1 MELTCRNLFV
11 YGSLRSGFN
20 NPAYRYISKYF
31 TLIGEA
37 YVNGKLYQL
46 SDFPVAVPSENDSL
60 IKGELYT
67 IKVPSECSWA
77 FAQLDDYEGVQAEEG
92 EHPLYKRVLT
102 AVFMNDKEEK
112 AWVYWYNG
120 SIENGTRIEESD
132 LLAYLKQRGQL

>member
-20 NPAYRYISKYF
+20 NPAYGYISKYF

-37 YVNGKLYQL
+37 YIKGNLYQL
-46 SDFPVAVPSENDSL
+46 PDFPVAVPSEDDSL
-60 IKGELYT
+60 IKGELYS
-67 IKVPSECSWA
+67 IKVASECSWA

-102 AVFMNDKEEK
+102 TVLLNDKDEK

>member
-20 NPAYRYISKYF
+20 NPAYGYISKYF

-37 YVNGKLYQL
+37 YVKGKLYQL
-46 SDFPVAVPSENDSL
+46 PDFPAAVPSEEDSL
-60 IKGELYT
+60 IKGEMYS

-92 EHPLYKRVLT
+92 EQPLYKRVLT
-102 AVFMNDKEEK
+102 TVFLNNNEEK

-120 SIENGTRIEESD
+120 SIEQGIPIAESD
-132 LLAYLKQRGQL
+132 LLAYLKQRGHL

>member
-20 NPAYRYISKYF
+20 NPAYGYISKYF

-92 EHPLYKRVLT
+92 EHPLYKRVLN

>member
-20 NPAYRYISKYF
+20 NPAYGYISKYF
-31 TLIGEA
+31 ALVGEA
-37 YVNGKLYQL
+37 YVKGKLYQL
-46 SDFPVAVPSENDSL
+46 PDFPAAIPADDSL
-60 IKGELYT
+60 IKGELYS

-92 EHPLYKRVLT
+92 ESLLYKRVLT
-102 AVFMNDKEEK
+102 TVHLNDKEEK

-120 SIENGTRIEESD
+120 SIENGIPIEETD
-132 LLAYLKQRGQL
+132 LLAYLKQRG

>member
-20 NPAYRYISKYF
+20 NPAYGYISKYF

-77 FAQLDDYEGVQAEEG
+77 FAQLDDYEGVQVEEG

>member
-20 NPAYRYISKYF
+20 NPAYGYISKYF

>member
-1 MELTCRNLFV
+1 MELSCRNLFV

-20 NPAYRYISKYF
+20 NPAYGYISKYF

-37 YVNGKLYQL
+37 YIKGNLYQL
-46 SDFPVAVPSENDSL
+46 PDFPVAVPSEDDSL
-60 IKGELYT
+60 IKGELYS
-67 IKVPSECSWA
+67 IKVASECSWA

-102 AVFMNDKEEK
+102 TVLLNDKEEK

>member
-20 NPAYRYISKYF
+20 NPAYGYISKYF
-31 TLIGEA
+31 TLVGEA
-37 YVNGKLYQL
+37 FVNGKLYQL
-46 SDFPVAVPSENDSL
+46 PDFPVAVPSDDSL

-67 IKVPSECSWA
+67 IQVPSECSWA

-92 EHPLYKRVLT
+92 EDPLYKRVLT
-102 AVFMNDKEEK
+102 TVYLNDKTEK

-120 SIENGTRIEESD
+120 SIEQGIPIVESD
-132 LLAYLKQRGQL
+132 LLAYLKERGQL

>member
-20 NPAYRYISKYF
+20 NPAYGYISKYF

-37 YVNGKLYQL
+37 YIKGNLYQL
-46 SDFPVAVPSENDSL
+46 PDFPVAVPSEDDSL
-60 IKGELYT
+60 IKGELYS
-67 IKVPSECSWA
+67 IKVASECSWA

-102 AVFMNDKEEK
+102 TVLLNDKEEK